1 MTLFIR
7 RGEETEYLLRDPKAF
22 ALLSLIAS
30 RARYNDSKRLDGLKK
45 GESLIGDCEAVG
57 LTRGQYRAAL
67 KRLLAHGYITTRVVR
82 SVRNGGL
89 GTIATLANDS
99 IFLINPDINNLEEE
113 IQE

>member
-1 MTLFIR
+1 MSLFIR

-30 RARYNDSKRLDGLKK
+30 RARCFDSERLDGLKK
-45 GESLIGDCEAVG
+45 GESLIGDCEAAG

-67 KRLLAHGYITTRVVR
+67 KRLVAHGYITIRVVR
-82 SVRNGGL
+82 SVRAGGL

-99 IFLINPDINNLEEE
+99 IFLINGDINNLEEE
-113 IQE
+113 IQK